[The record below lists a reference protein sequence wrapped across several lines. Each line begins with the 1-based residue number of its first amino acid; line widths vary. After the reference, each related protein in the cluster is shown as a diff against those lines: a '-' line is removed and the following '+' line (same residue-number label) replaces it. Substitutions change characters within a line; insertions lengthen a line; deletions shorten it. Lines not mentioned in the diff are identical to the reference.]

1 MCELWSMLDHSQ
13 DRKIHFTLEETMK
26 YKVRWIESYEYE
38 REVEADSREDAINKA
53 TSNCGTEEDF
63 TG

>member
-1 MCELWSMLDHSQ
+1 
-13 DRKIHFTLEETMK
+13 MK

-63 TG
+63 TGWEEWDNDNIHVREVK